1 MACPY
6 RRNDGAL
13 DGNLGEEAGMLYGE
27 YLMLDKILG
36 AQRLLSES
44 DNAPVH
50 DEHLF
55 IITHQVFFKNRLTN
69 DTQKQGREVKERD
82 TGQDA
87 CDGALDGDQL
97 GEEAGMLYGEYLM
110 LDKILGA
117 QRLLSESDNA
127 PVHDEHLFIITHQE
141 KVQFLP

>member
-55 IITHQVFFKNRLTN
+55 IITHQGIYWTVRFELCLVLEQ
-69 DTQKQGREVKERD
+69 QKR
-82 TGQDA
+82 
-87 CDGALDGDQL
+87 
-97 GEEAGMLYGEYLM
+97 
-110 LDKILGA
+110 
-117 QRLLSESDNA
+117 
-127 PVHDEHLFIITHQE
+127 
-141 KVQFLP
+141 